1 MTYAYSVA
9 RARAVLVFSLF
20 VLIIASLLPTQA
32 QADASSLTVGNYQLI
47 SSTRINRTVY
57 EYTYKATVTNNGADA
72 TKVTATLN
80 IDAPGVTVLDGNLDF
95 GDVAM
100 GVTAISSDTFSVRHD
115 RLYAFS
121 ETALEWTTDSIPP
134 LAPPADPQIV
144 SLGDSEHPLNISTLL
159 YEGVIKAP
167 LPEGVTLDSL
177 LIKSGVDNQIPVS
190 LDGRFDIRMNDHAT
204 ALLRAV
210 NTLGDTVLLQIFPK
224 SEILVQENPQITPLS
239 TAVAIVALQPGM
251 ITGDP
256 SIDVLVVAMLEQ
268 LPATKE
274 LAGIIADEIS
284 QGVFAVDNDYS
295 PDVTAGIIH
304 VFSQLESIS
313 TALGEISSV
322 DDIFVTTL
330 WDKFFHYIGDF
341 ASGFIKPAY
350 ADAPWIRGCSDS
362 FHDRFT
368 GNPGTKDDVCISA
381 NIMGAGKLSSFD
393 LINLRTRWV
402 ALGVR
407 DTTNSNFDVF
417 KWIPPRHIEIPGLY
431 DIFKLGIFKL
441 IDTGVVVINKLP
453 FNFSSIFKKT
463 DLANQ
468 ELNRFSENILEG
480 KKAEA
485 QYLFNENGSYILST
499 IGVSGQS
506 TALESYK
513 VYSGVVTGITEF
525 TMPALSLILDIN
537 IEESISKKSS
547 RLIACVQ
554 KVDNFI
560 ANQYDLLRQDWTAKS
575 TTEQID
581 YVLGN
586 YIFNEDAWKFAGCIV
601 GESWEKKFTTDK
613 FLKDVV
619 GELLKKIS
627 PVSKVASI
635 AEFSANTTLFLEVL
649 FDKNLAAE
657 DFYKVKVGNAAP
669 PPYPSNLGGGEI
681 VEVLPGSKGY
691 YYEYVEEGR
700 YLEISLSG
708 ETGVVAVAVPR
719 ELSPDGTEWLVP
731 VLFGGLD
738 SLNFNYA
745 IRRYVPAKDLKEIG
759 RLSDVEMWVGYL
771 KDDAFRSCIFRSIDF
786 NYNFIDQT
794 ASCSGED
801 INSIEGI
808 SSIEGI
814 DYYFFPDSIK
824 ILDLS
829 YNNIVDLSPLYSGLY
844 GGISNWNLEVL
855 NLSGNNNI
863 NCSEVDAVAFHF
875 PSVNIIRP
883 EHCLPESPLYF
894 QWPVESYNITQK
906 YSAFGDG
913 IPVDQGGDGG
923 YVLDKYHTGMDITS
937 NEGNLNVYAAAD
949 GYARALSR
957 DHYINDNHRMGNTI
971 IIDHNNGKGPFT
983 LYAHLES
990 FDERFNQ
997 SEYVEIK
1004 KGDRIGKMGT
1014 TGCES
1019 LGCGVHLHFE
1029 IKQKNSLG
1037 NLDDDK
1043 GPQWGY
1049 HDKKPNLA
1057 GYLNPY
1063 PYLENGFVKNYRP
1076 RIVKIPNDQI
1086 IRTGPS
1092 DDEYKLALGNVKKGQ
1107 LFVATQQ
1114 REEWYEIDFPS
1125 SAGPAKGWVQAE
1137 LATGN
1142 VIMQVINNDPP
1153 NPDPKK
1159 RGINVLQDPAT
1170 TGGVLSTV
1178 WDKQYIVKLEGAPAG
1193 RGCGKPWIKTTLVDN
1208 QTGWACSDYIFDV
1221 SPGR

>member
-9 RARAVLVFSLF
+9 QARAVLVFSLF

-32 QADASSLTVGNYQLI
+32 RADASSLTVGNYQLV

-80 IDAPGVTVLDGNLDF
+80 IDAPGVTVLDGKLDF

-100 GVTAISSDTFSVRHD
+100 GVNVTSSDTFSVRHD

-144 SLGDSEHPLNISTLL
+144 SLGDSEFPLNISTLL

-167 LPEGVTLDSL
+167 LPRGVTPDSL
-177 LIKSGVDNQIPVS
+177 LIKSGIDNQIPVS

-210 NTLGDTVLLQIFPK
+210 NTQGDTVLLQIFPK
-224 SEILVQENPQITPLS
+224 SEILVRENPQITPLS

-256 SIDVLVVAMLEQ
+256 SIDALVIAMLEQ

-304 VFSQLESIS
+304 VFSQLKSIS
-313 TALGEISSV
+313 TALGEISSA

-330 WDKFFHYIGDF
+330 WDKFFHHIGDF

-350 ADAPWIRGCSDS
+350 ADAPWVRGCSDS
-362 FHDRFT
+362 FYDRFT

-381 NIMGAGKLSSFD
+381 NITGAGKLSSFN
-393 LINLRTRWV
+393 LINQRTRWV

-407 DTTNSNFDVF
+407 DTTNSSFDVF
-417 KWIPPRHIEIPGLY
+417 KWVPPRHIEIPGLY

-441 IDTGVVVINKLP
+441 IDTGIVVINKLS
-453 FNFSSIFKKT
+453 FNFSSIFKET

-480 KKAEA
+480 RKAEA
-485 QYLFNENGSYILST
+485 QYLFNENGNYILST
-499 IGVSGQS
+499 IGMSGQR

-513 VYSGVVTGITEF
+513 VYSGVMTGITEF
-525 TMPALSLILDIN
+525 TIPALSLILDIN
-537 IEESISKKSS
+537 IEESISKKSP

-554 KVDNFI
+554 KIDNFI

-575 TTEQID
+575 TIEQID

-586 YIFNEDAWKFAGCIV
+586 YIFDEDAWKFAGCIV
-601 GESWEKKFTTDK
+601 GESWEKLFTTK
-613 FLKDVV
+613 EFLKDVV
-619 GELLKKIS
+619 GELLKKFS
-627 PVSKVASI
+627 PVSKVASV
-635 AEFSANTTLFLEVL
+635 AEFSENTALFLGVL
-649 FDKNLAAE
+649 FDKNLTAE
-657 DFYKVKVGNAAP
+657 DFYKVKVGNVL
-669 PPYPSNLGGGEI
+669 PPYSDYSFYHGDI
-681 VEVLPGSKGY
+681 VEVLPGSEGY
-691 YYEYVEEGR
+691 YYEGG

-708 ETGVVAVAVPR
+708 ESGVVSDGPI
-719 ELSPDGTEWLVP
+719 ELSPDRTEWLVP
-731 VLFGGLD
+731 VMFGAHNSFD
-738 SLNFNYA
+738 FNYA
-745 IRRYVPAKDLKEIG
+745 VLRYVPAKDLKKIG
-759 RLSDVEMWVGYL
+759 LLSDVERWVGYL
-771 KDDAFRSCIFRSIDF
+771 KDYAFKSCIFQSIDLNH
-786 NYNFIDQT
+786 NYIGQT
-794 ASCSGED
+794 ASCSGKD
-801 INSIEGI
+801 I

-814 DYYFFPDSIK
+814 DYSFFPGSIR

-829 YNNIVDLSPLYSGLY
+829 DNNIVDLSPLYLDFYDRRSD
-844 GGISNWNLEVL
+844 WNLEVL

-863 NCSEVDAVAFHF
+863 NCSEVDAVAFRF

-883 EHCLPESPLYF
+883 EHCLPESLLSF
-894 QWPVESYNITQK
+894 QWPVESHKITQK

-923 YVLDKYHTGMDITS
+923 YLSNNYHTGMDITS
-937 NEGNLNVYAAAD
+937 NSNNLDVYAAAD
-949 GYARALSR
+949 GYARALHQNSYR
-957 DHYINDNHRMGNTI
+957 NYNHWVGNTI

-990 FDERFNQ
+990 FDERFQNQ
-997 SEYVEIK
+997 SGYIK
-1004 KGDRIGKMGT
+1004 SGYIKIEKGDRIGKMGK
-1014 TGCES
+1014 TGCEH
-1019 LGCGVHLHFE
+1019 LAEPCGVHLHFE

-1037 NLDDDK
+1037 NLDDDL
-1043 GPQWGY
+1043 GPKWGY
-1049 HDKKPNLA
+1049 HPEKPNLA

-1063 PYLENGFVKNYRP
+1063 PYLESGFVKGYHP
-1076 RIVKIPNDQI
+1076 RVVKISNDQI

-1092 DDEYKLALGNVKKGQ
+1092 DDEYKLDLGNVQKDQ

-1114 REEWYEIDFPS
+1114 IGEWYEIDFPS
-1125 SAGPAKGWVQAE
+1125 EYGPAKGWVRAE
-1137 LATGN
+1137 LAGDGYN
-1142 VIMQVINNDPP
+1142 VMQVTNSD
-1153 NPDPKK
+1153 PDPRK
-1159 RGINVLQDPAT
+1159 GINVRQDPT
-1170 TGGVLSTV
+1170 TAVGVLSKV
-1178 WDKQYIVKLEGAPAG
+1178 WDKQYIVKLGEAPAG
-1193 RGCGKPWIKTTLVDN
+1193 NGCDKPWIKTTLVNN
-1208 QTGWACSDYIFDV
+1208 QTGWTCSDYLL
-1221 SPGR
+1221 